1 MNLQKL
7 LQMGHQMQSRMS
19 EIQESLKKKEIRGS
33 AGGGMVSVTL
43 DGNGDVRR
51 VTIDPTVVDRDD
63 VEMLEDLVMAAI
75 SEGQKNARGL
85 YEEEMKKI
93 TGGLPF
99 PMKMP
104 GLF

>member
-1 MNLQKL
+1 
-7 LQMGHQMQSRMS
+7 
-19 EIQESLKKKEIRGS
+19 
-33 AGGGMVSVTL
+33 MVSVTL

>member
-1 MNLQKL
+1 
-7 LQMGHQMQSRMS
+7 
-19 EIQESLKKKEIRGS
+19 
-33 AGGGMVSVTL
+33 
-43 DGNGDVRR
+43 
-51 VTIDPTVVDRDD
+51 VDRDD